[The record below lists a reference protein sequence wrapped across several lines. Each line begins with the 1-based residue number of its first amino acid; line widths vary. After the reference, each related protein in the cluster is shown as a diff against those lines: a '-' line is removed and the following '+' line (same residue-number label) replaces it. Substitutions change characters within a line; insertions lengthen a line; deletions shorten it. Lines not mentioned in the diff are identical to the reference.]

1 MPDQGR
7 EDVGLTG
14 HQVSEDLPSV
24 GTLVL
29 EALEM
34 EPLSHHVGPT
44 VCRLSDF
51 LQFRHFP

>member
-7 EDVGLTG
+7 EDVVLTG
-14 HQVSEDLPSV
+14 HQLLEDLPSV

-34 EPLSHHVGPT
+34 EPLRHHVSPT
-44 VCRLSDF
+44 VCRLFNF
-51 LQFRHFP
+51 LQFRH